1 MNSTPRLIIW
11 SAAKKK
17 IAARNDIAITMREE
31 IIVSRRVGQ
40 VTFPP
45 SARTCWRKVKGF
57 VIFDAICCSCRSYY
71 QRPERPGQPR
81 PKPGARP
88 LPTATVDEPA
98 PRAIHNRIGRIFSMQ
113 YRRVKP
119 NPRLYAP
126 CSYRYIESSDS
137 RRKPAERKN
146 FALRARSGS
155 GTDKGDIRLFPRYP
169 TEMTTMARIRILAL
183 CAASALACG
192 QAHAQTSAS
201 PVPPQNSMK
210 LSELVAKVESRDKF
224 QYVKEIEWE
233 SEGYYDVTYYTT
245 DKAKVEIKL
254 DPVSG
259 QPK

>member
-1 MNSTPRLIIW
+1 
-11 SAAKKK
+11 
-17 IAARNDIAITMREE
+17 
-31 IIVSRRVGQ
+31 
-40 VTFPP
+40 
-45 SARTCWRKVKGF
+45 
-57 VIFDAICCSCRSYY
+57 
-71 QRPERPGQPR
+71 
-81 PKPGARP
+81 
-88 LPTATVDEPA
+88 
-98 PRAIHNRIGRIFSMQ
+98 
-113 YRRVKP
+113 
-119 NPRLYAP
+119 
-126 CSYRYIESSDS
+126 
-137 RRKPAERKN
+137 
-146 FALRARSGS
+146 
-155 GTDKGDIRLFPRYP
+155 
-169 TEMTTMARIRILAL
+169 MTTMARIRILAL